1 MYVDIDMAG
10 RMSIFEM
17 RPEEVKILAEGL
29 GHLIDAATTLRVLCG
44 GQEFTIRKAE
54 QMLRMIREQQL

>member
-17 RPEEVKILAEGL
+17 SPEEVKILAEGL
-29 GHLIDAATTLRVLCG
+29 GHLIDAATTLRALAG
-44 GQEFTIRKAE
+44 GHELTIRKAE